1 MENGQ
6 ALVKDDEDC
15 KSREFFPGQGQQML
29 QVGDKM
35 DGIVKEIDRKV
46 SELGSGRSCSRPA
59 CKPWGHISN
68 AIKLFLHFICCFF
81 TVVSLLFH
89 LKLKHFNLIA
99 HLAQCL

>member
-35 DGIVKEIDRKV
+35 ERAGTEVDGGRGVGG
-46 SELGSGRSCSRPA
+46 SELGSGRSFSRPA
-59 CKPWGHISN
+59 CMPGGTGEGAYFWI
-68 AIKLFLHFICCFF
+68 
-81 TVVSLLFH
+81 
-89 LKLKHFNLIA
+89 
-99 HLAQCL
+99 